1 MRIAAEPERA
11 VPELEPEP
19 PMETGL
25 ISASEAARRLGIS
38 GRAVRKRIASG
49 TLKGTMIDGAW
60 HVLLGPEP
68 VAEPERGRPEPEQGT
83 RNGAAPSVPPL
94 TTSPRSQFD
103 AVMQEWIA
111 PLAARIETLARENG
125 ELTAD
130 LRHEHEQRMEAERE
144 CAEARAEANDLA
156 AYIKAFEM
164 VQTHQE
170 PQERVDLVRESAF
183 PPHAPHS
190 TGKDTQGPQ
199 RRSWWRVLLGLDLN
213 EER

>member
-1 MRIAAEPERA
+1 MRAAAEPERA

-60 HVLLGPEP
+60 HVRLGPEP
-68 VAEPERGRPEPEQGT
+68 VTEPEQGRLEPERGNRSGST
-83 RNGAAPSVPPL
+83 PSVPPL
-94 TTSPRSQFD
+94 ITSPRSQFD

-125 ELTAD
+125 ELAAD
-130 LRHEHEQRMEAERE
+130 LRHERERRVEVERE
-144 CAEARAEANDLA
+144 RAEARAEANDLA
-156 AYIKAFEM
+156 ARIRAFGM
-164 VQTHQE
+164 VPTHQE
-170 PQERVDLVRESAF
+170 SQERVDVVRESAF
-183 PPHAPHS
+183 TSYAPHS
-190 TGKDTQGPQ
+190 TGKGAQAPQ
-199 RRSWWRVLLGLDLN
+199 RRSWWRVFLGLDPK
-213 EER
+213 EEL